1 MKTLR
6 KIFDNMHCKYQGKDD
21 TGTVISEPDKL
32 WRWITKHFVPKNSN
46 RLEPQVK
53 PFTTEIELAHVKDG
67 IKDYKKADYEKCK
80 EQLIKIIAILYHSGI
95 DIKRRDI
102 ITVNLDDFYCFR
114 VKERTLDLGETLR
127 ITYWID
133 DV

>member
-1 MKTLR
+1 METLR

-53 PFTTEIELAHVKDG
+53 PFATEISIAHASDG
-67 IKDYKKADYEKCK
+67 IKKYNEDAYKKCEELLLKT
-80 EQLIKIIAILYHSGI
+80 IAVLYHSGV
-95 DIKRRDI
+95 DIKTKDI
-102 ITVNLDDFYCFR
+102 IPVELDDVYFY
-114 VKERTLDLGETLR
+114 KIKYRTMDLGEALK
-127 ITYWID
+127 ITYWVED
-133 DV
+133 L